1 MWREFLGLLFYQ
13 SIKALFYE
21 NKRNFSLRDT
31 EEDTDYNSIFPEVTG
46 AWINYFR

>member
-1 MWREFLGLLFYQ
+1 MWKEFLGLLFYQ

-21 NKRNFSLRDT
+21 NKRHFRVKDT
-31 EEDTDYNSIFPEVTG
+31 EEDTEYNSIFPEVTG